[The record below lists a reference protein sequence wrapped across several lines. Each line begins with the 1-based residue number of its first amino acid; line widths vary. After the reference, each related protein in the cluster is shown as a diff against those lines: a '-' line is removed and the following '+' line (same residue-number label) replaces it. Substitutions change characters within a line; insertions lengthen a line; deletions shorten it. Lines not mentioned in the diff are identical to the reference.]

1 MLECLGY
8 FGAGRG
14 IGAKPDRQ
22 PESAGDIKMIIKALI
37 AQRLWDTTAYFR
49 IVNADSEAVKRAV
62 EAVSQ

>member
-1 MLECLGY
+1 MLDSLAS

-14 IGAKPDRQ
+14 IEPKPDQ
-22 PESAGDIKMIIKALI
+22 LAVSAPDIKMIIKALI